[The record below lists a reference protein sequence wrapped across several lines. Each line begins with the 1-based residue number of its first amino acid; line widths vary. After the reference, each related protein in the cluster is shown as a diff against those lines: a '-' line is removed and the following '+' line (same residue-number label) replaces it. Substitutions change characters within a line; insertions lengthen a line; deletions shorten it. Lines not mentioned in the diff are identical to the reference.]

1 LADQRPRIV
10 RASVYEV
17 ALPLLKTFV
26 TGFGDTSS
34 RHTVLV
40 HLVDDEGFEGWG
52 EAPALDHPFYLSETT
67 STTFSVI
74 VEYALALSLHA
85 PSFDPHDV
93 ARSMSSIRG
102 NTFARAG
109 VEAAYWALT
118 STREGRPI
126 SSLLGGTAPRI
137 AVGESLSIADTI
149 DETLE
154 EVSLRLDEGYQR
166 IKLKIRP
173 GWDVDLVRAVRE
185 TFGDDILL
193 QVDANASYS
202 LDDADVLRS
211 LDEFGLLCIEQP
223 LGYDDID
230 GSAALQR
237 VLDTPICLDEAIR
250 NPTDARRA
258 LDIDA
263 CRNINVKPGRVGGL
277 TASLEIHDLCVERG
291 IPMWCG
297 GMLES
302 GIGRSAN
309 LALCSLPGFN
319 QPADMSPASVLYADD
334 LVDPTYLVEPDGFV
348 AVPTTPGLGFNVVS
362 SRVIDRTVRFAMLDS
377 HTQNLCERSLDNV
390 TI

>member
-1 LADQRPRIV
+1 M

-40 HLVDDEGFEGWG
+40 HLVDDEGTEGWG

-74 VEYALALSLHA
+74 VEYALPLSLQS
-85 PSFDPHDV
+85 PSFDPRDV
-93 ARSMSSIRG
+93 ATSMSPIRG

-118 STREGRPI
+118 SARQGRPI
-126 SSLLGGTAPRI
+126 SSLIGGTAPRV
-137 AVGESLSIADTI
+137 AVGESLSIANTL
-149 DETLE
+149 DETLS
-154 EVSLRLDEGYQR
+154 EVSLRLDEGYRR

-173 GWDVDLVRAVRE
+173 GWDIDIVRAVRE
-185 TFGDDILL
+185 TFGDEILL

-202 LDDADVLRS
+202 LDDAEVLRA
-211 LDEFGLLCIEQP
+211 LDDFGLLCIEQP
-223 LGYDDID
+223 LGYDNMED
-230 GSAALQR
+230 SALLQR
-237 VLDTPICLDEAIR
+237 QLHTPICLDEAIR
-250 NPTDARRA
+250 SPADARRA
-258 LDIDA
+258 LDTDA

-277 TASLEIHDLCVERG
+277 VASLEIHDLCVERG
-291 IPMWCG
+291 VPLWCG

-302 GIGRSAN
+302 GIGRSFN
-309 LALCSLPGFN
+309 LALCSLPGFT

-334 LVDPTYLVEPDGFV
+334 LVDPTYIVESDGHV
-348 AVPTTPGLGFNVVS
+348 AVPTASGLGFNVVP
-362 SRVIDRTVRFAMLDS
+362 RRIIDRTVRFATLDAS
-377 HTQNLCERSLDNV
+377 TQRIRERPLDDV
-390 TI
+390 AL

>member
-1 LADQRPRIV
+1 V

-74 VEYALALSLHA
+74 VEYALALSLQS
-85 PSFDPHDV
+85 PSPDPRDV
-93 ARSMSSIRG
+93 ATSMSSIRG

-109 VEAAYWALT
+109 VEAAYWALA
-118 STREGRPI
+118 SAREHRPI
-126 SSLLGGTAPRI
+126 SALLGGTAPRV
-137 AVGESLSIADTI
+137 AVGESLSIADTL
-149 DETLE
+149 DETIE
-154 EVSLRLDEGYQR
+154 EVSIRLAEGYQR

-173 GWDVDLVRAVRE
+173 GWDVDVVRSVRQ
-185 TFGDDILL
+185 TFGDEILL

-202 LDDADVLRS
+202 LEDADVLRR
-211 LDEFGLLCIEQP
+211 LDDFGLLCIEQP

-230 GSAALQR
+230 GSAVLQR
-237 VLDTPICLDEAIR
+237 QLHTPICLDEAIR

-277 TASLEIHDLCVERG
+277 TASLKIHDLCVERG
-291 IPMWCG
+291 VPMWCG

-302 GIGRSAN
+302 GIGRSTN

-334 LVDPTYLVEPDGFV
+334 LINPTYVVEPDGYV
-348 AVPTTPGLGFNVVS
+348 AVPTAPGLGFNVVPT
-362 SRVIDRTVRFAMLDS
+362 RIIDRTVRFATLDS
-377 HTQNLCERSLDNV
+377 FTHNVRERSLDEV